1 MIVVTQHTVF
11 SMARVAQGP
20 TLYVSGQTPAL
31 PDGSVP
37 AGAEAQTRVVLD
49 KIAAILNEHGLG
61 WAAVVKL
68 TYYLCDIGDLGA
80 LRTAL
85 FDVLPEPRPAATLAV
100 ISGLV
105 DSRFVV
111 EIDAV
116 ADCGVTGVTGV

>member
-1 MIVVTQHTVF
+1 
-11 SMARVAQGP
+11 MARVAQGP

-49 KIAAILNEHGLG
+49 KIAAILTEHGLS
-61 WAAVVKL
+61 WSSVIKL

-80 LRTAL
+80 LRAVL
-85 FDVLPEPRPAATLAV
+85 SEVLPEPKPAATLAV
-100 ISGLV
+100 VKGLV
-105 DSRFVV
+105 DNRFLV

-116 ADCGVTGVTGV
+116 ADLGVTAV